1 MSKLQAVWLSLNLF
15 LLGLM
20 VVALG
25 SDVWEAYVFLFVS
38 SVASQYFVLLRE
50 RRKTK
55 KINGKS
61 GHK

>member
-25 SDVWEAYVFLFVS
+25 SDVWEAYVFLFIS
-38 SVASQYFVLLRE
+38 SVVGQYLVLLRD

-55 KINGKS
+55 KINGES
-61 GHK
+61 GHN